1 MRNLKKNDLKAKN
14 LKTPDLKAKN
24 LTAQTLKACPI
35 CGGTMQYFA
44 PEAVN
49 ICPYCYFKSL
59 DEPLK
64 EGRASHDIKVTPPKF
79 FSKYIQN
86 VESHYETT
94 IQENLEPS
102 YDIGLTNLKLIT
114 SDFMLPF
121 QKDINSFFKARYA
134 SLERGGFLILSVPVE
149 GIFFKAP
156 PLTGQINILR
166 SKNIMFLLERNGFK
180 LVRRSMPFGWIVYLI
195 AQKI

>member
-1 MRNLKKNDLKAKN
+1 MKNLKKNDLKTN
-14 LKTPDLKAKN
+14 ILKAQALKSQ
-24 LTAQTLKACPI
+24 ALKAQALKSCPI
-35 CGGTMQYFA
+35 CGGTMQYLA
-44 PEAVN
+44 LEAIN
-49 ICPYCYFKSL
+49 LCPYCHFKSL

-64 EGRASHDIKVTPPKF
+64 EGRASHDIKLTPPRV
-79 FSKYIQN
+79 FSKYSQN
-86 VESHYETT
+86 SESHYESTV
-94 IQENLEPS
+94 QENLAPP
-102 YDIGLTNLKLIT
+102 YDTDLTKLELIT

-121 QKDINSFFKARYA
+121 QKDMNSFFKARYA
-134 SLERGGFLILSVPVE
+134 SLETGGFLILSVPVE

-156 PLTGQINILR
+156 PFKGQMNIFR